1 MFLEM
6 CPGAVFKRWK
16 VSLTSFRCPSMA
28 PLESGRMVYAADT
41 ISNIGSSPREVSG
54 SEFLLEV
61 VPMAKI
67 LAGPSALCAFLI
79 SSKDLDNAPI
89 TIVMIILIGFLQD
102 SGLNDTS
109 MTHLTWGLVNDTYR
123 MDLIL
128 THPPYLITLACIYI
142 AFVYKEKYIRTW
154 FEELSVDM
162 NIVKNIGIE
171 ILDIYENHR
180 MFTEE
185 RVHAAFNKLATS
197 P

>member
-28 PLESGRMVYAADT
+28 PLESGRMVYAA
-41 ISNIGSSPREVSG
+41 SRHHLKYW
-54 SEFLLEV
+54 LLSQRGLA